1 MLKLRCDQIRSCSD
15 DQRDRLSQEIVVL
28 QNAKDKSIIPEYL
41 KYLDRG
47 FMYIP
52 HASFIPFL
60 RTVDDCVKGVVNSDA
75 LEENG
80 SELIKV

>member
-1 MLKLRCDQIRSCSD
+1 MLKLHYDQIRRCSD

-28 QNAKDKSIIPEYL
+28 QAINTKDKLTIPEYL
-41 KYLDRG
+41 KYRDQG
-47 FMYIP
+47 FMYFP

-60 RTVDDCVKGVVNSDA
+60 RAVDDCVKGVVNSDA

-80 SELIKV
+80 S